1 MVVVPWL
8 EQNHAKDNSSP
19 SWFTMACPSLPCLF
33 LHHLLLTEAIDKTS
47 VFLPQTESSLVK
59 WFHVACVR
67 LTFQLPYT
75 GACVGEAVGDD
86 VGDVVGVGVVGYGV
100 GDAVGVGVVGYG
112 VGAGVDAQKT
122 SIPFNDVSSFPP

>member
-1 MVVVPWL
+1 
-8 EQNHAKDNSSP
+8 
-19 SWFTMACPSLPCLF
+19 
-33 LHHLLLTEAIDKTS
+33 
-47 VFLPQTESSLVK
+47 LPQTESSLVK

-86 VGDVVGVGVVGYGV
+86 VGDAVVGYGV

-112 VGAGVDAQKT
+112 VGAGVDWQKIL
-122 SIPFNDVSSFPP
+122 IPFNAVSSPPP